1 MNNIEIN
8 SISRIFLWFFFVFCL
23 YSLKAFCQ
31 PDTKKIDSFKRL
43 IEKAK
48 TDTDKVKDF
57 IALSKITSCEDTR
70 QKISYTNEALQLA
83 VKINWEKGVIDAN
96 IIMGWIYAHCEKN
109 YLNSIIYLEKAVSLA
124 KKSSNKLAEALAK
137 NLIAND
143 YKNLSQYRKS
153 IEFYTQVVE
162 LNADPDLKLGA
173 LGDMGIIY
181 KTICDYPNALS
192 CYDSS
197 LKILDAS
204 ICTTK
209 NSDVSDTIQRAGLLI
224 NIGDIYLDMH
234 DFDKALENY
243 QIVQQLSVQTN
254 NKYLSLYALSGIAKT
269 YQLGD
274 NFIQALASY
283 KKALMDCKELNEKKE
298 ETGILDKM
306 GKICL
311 ATGDTDEA
319 MRLSRE
325 ALQLAQENNYAE
337 WLPECYNTLG
347 KIQTAFK
354 VNKKAITYLEKAIY
368 LCKQTGELEIQLDA
382 LNSLSDAYKQAGQP
396 ALALDAFK
404 QYITIRDTLYN
415 ISKAKELNRIDLK
428 SEYERKQM
436 DENVAQAKKDA
447 DVKLQF
453 QKQRVFTYGGFT
465 ALALVI
471 LLAFFIYSNYAQ
483 QKKANVV
490 IRAEKENAEQ
500 QRQRAERSDAFK
512 QQFLANMSHEIRTP
526 MNAVMGMTTLA
537 LESPV
542 PDKQKIYLEGIKK
555 SSDNLLHII
564 NDILDLS
571 KIEAGK
577 MELEEIDF
585 SLAATLEQVKQVLSY
600 RAEEKGLQLV
610 TYIDPA
616 VPDVAVGDPVRL
628 GQALLN
634 LAGNGI
640 KFTEQGSVSIKVK
653 KVTDGV
659 RFSVTDTGIGIPKD
673 KLELVFEKFS
683 QANSSD
689 TRKYGGTGL
698 GLSISQQLV
707 ELMGGHIAIESVEG
721 SGTTFSFILNLP
733 MGSEERLKQR
743 ISAEEDVDGSALDGL
758 SILVVDD
765 NEYNRIVAR
774 DTLEAKAKVKIDAV
788 GSAKEGLALLQQKHF
803 DMVLMDVQMPVM
815 NGFDATR
822 YIREQ
827 MEGPV
832 KDIPVIALTASV
844 LRTDLDQCKAAGMNA
859 YVSKPFKAS
868 QLIGA
873 IAEVLGLNTRAG
885 MPVQSREPKLPSATS
900 VTDLTYLATYCEGD
914 KERMAGYINMYLKA
928 AGGFEEKVKAAINT
942 GEAED
947 AAALAHAFKPKWKM
961 MGMALCVDLG
971 QKVEFMSKEAG
982 NEEHIKNALL
992 RLTEYNRQSVMELE
1006 SFV

>member
-1 MNNIEIN
+1 MNLLKFNCCVLSFIIIATLPYSSSAQKDDNEIDTLKRAL
-8 SISRIFLWFFFVFCL
+8 RI
-23 YSLKAFCQ
+23 
-31 PDTKKIDSFKRL
+31 
-43 IEKAK
+43 
-48 TDTDKVKDF
+48 
-57 IALSKITSCEDTR
+57 
-70 QKISYTNEALQLA
+70 
-83 VKINWEKGVIDAN
+83 
-96 IIMGWIYAHCEKN
+96 
-109 YLNSIIYLEKAVSLA
+109 
-124 KKSSNKLAEALAK
+124 
-137 NLIAND
+137 
-143 YKNLSQYRKS
+143 
-153 IEFYTQVVE
+153 
-162 LNADPDLKLGA
+162 
-173 LGDMGIIY
+173 
-181 KTICDYPNALS
+181 
-192 CYDSS
+192 
-197 LKILDAS
+197 
-204 ICTTK
+204 
-209 NSDVSDTIQRAGLLI
+209 
-224 NIGDIYLDMH
+224 
-234 DFDKALENY
+234 
-243 QIVQQLSVQTN
+243 
-254 NKYLSLYALSGIAKT
+254 
-269 YQLGD
+269 
-274 NFIQALASY
+274 
-283 KKALMDCKELNEKKE
+283 
-298 ETGILDKM
+298 
-306 GKICL
+306 
-311 ATGDTDEA
+311 ATGDEQRIKLLLELSININCKDSLQKMAYAAQALDIATKNNTFQGIINSSVVLGDVFKYCYRNKERAFENYMNSAEVAKKIHDTLNEVEAYNHIGLLYKEGTDYIKAIQFFNLALSLNPAKDVASSLFCNMGVIYSEVSDYTKA
-319 MRLSRE
+319 MDCFEKAYDIQNRAIKTKKNPKIQDSLMISGLHLGLGDLYRAMHNYSKAIDQYELALKMACGIEIMELRALTGKGNTFYEEGNYGIATKQYLTALSLNKQPQAQTIVLFQKLASSYLKQGSLTQSLVYAE
-325 ALQLAQENNYAE
+325 KALSTGTEQKAEPLLTVTYIILAKIKVQLKQNNVAIDYLRKAIAKARTMHLAQEEEDAWQELNNIYE
-337 WLPECYNTLG
+337 
-347 KIQTAFK
+347 QTK
-354 VNKKAITYLEKAIY
+354 NKSE
-368 LCKQTGELEIQLDA
+368 
-382 LNSLSDAYKQAGQP
+382 AY
-396 ALALDAFK
+396 DAFK
-404 QYITIRDTLYN
+404 HYITLRDSIYSKNKENEFIKLDLNAGFARKEYSDS
-415 ISKAKELNRIDLK
+415 ISHAKDLAIKESENRRQKA
-428 SEYERKQM
+428 
-436 DENVAQAKKDA
+436 
-447 DVKLQF
+447 
-453 QKQRVFTYGGFT
+453 FTYGGFT
-465 ALALVI
+465 GLALVI
-471 LLAFFIYSNYAQ
+471 LLAFFIFRNYSQ

-490 IRAEKENAEQ
+490 IQAEKENAEQ
-500 QRQRAERSDAFK
+500 QRQRAERSEAFK

-526 MNAVMGMTTLA
+526 MNAVMGMTSLA
-537 LESPV
+537 LDTGMPE
-542 PDKQKIYLEGIKK
+542 KQKMYLEGIKK

-585 SLAATLEQVKQVLSY
+585 SLAATVDHVKQVLSY
-600 RAEEKGLQLV
+600 RAEEKGLQLI

-616 VPDVAVGDPVRL
+616 LPDVVTGDPVRL

-653 KVTDGV
+653 KVAEGV

-707 ELMGGHIAIESVEG
+707 ELMGGHIHIESEEG

-733 MGSEERLKQR
+733 HGSAERLKQR
-743 ISAEEDVDGSALDGL
+743 LAAEEDVDGSALDGL

-822 YIREQ
+822 HIREQ

-832 KDIPVIALTASV
+832 KDIAVIALTASV
-844 LRTDLDQCKAAGMNA
+844 LRTDLDKCKAAGMNA

-873 IAEVLGLNTRAG
+873 IAEVLGLSGGAKKPVPAIVKEVVAG
-885 MPVQSREPKLPSATS
+885 GI
-900 VTDLTYLATYCEGD
+900 TDLTYLTNYCEGD
-914 KERMAGYINMYLKA
+914 KERIAGYINMYLKA
-928 AGGFEEKVKAAINT
+928 AAGFEEKARAAI
-942 GEAED
+942 ASPDPED
-947 AAALAHAFKPKWKM
+947 AAALAHAFKPKWTM

>member
-1 MNNIEIN
+1 MPRTILTFLFALITL
-8 SISRIFLWFFFVFCL
+8 SSSADSRVID
-23 YSLKAFCQ
+23 SLKNAVRYAQ
-31 PDTKKIDSFKRL
+31 HDTNRIDLL
-43 IEKAK
+43 IELSQKIPLKDSMNKLAYAYKALEIAK
-48 TDTDKVKDF
+48 LINNENRLMYCYLNFGRLCFTLNNFTLAVKYFNEYQHAATLQTDTFHEIDALGNLL
-57 IALSKITSCEDTR
+57 IAYGN
-70 QKISYTNEALQLA
+70 ISQYTLALDCGLKALQLRPNQGTEDN
-83 VKINWEKGVIDAN
+83 ILSNMGVI
-96 IIMGWIYAHCEKN
+96 
-109 YLNSIIYLEKAVSLA
+109 YLKVSDYTKAM
-124 KKSSNKLAEALAK
+124 
-137 NLIAND
+137 D
-143 YKNLSQYRKS
+143 C
-153 IEFYTQVVE
+153 YTQA
-162 LNADPDLKLGA
+162 LNIREQ
-173 LGDMGIIY
+173 MI
-181 KTICDYPNALS
+181 LS
-192 CYDSS
+192 EKVPS
-197 LKILDAS
+197 KI
-204 ICTTK
+204 
-209 NSDVSDTIQRAGLLI
+209 DTQTLAGLVLS
-224 NIGDIYLDMH
+224 IGDIYFKMRE
-234 DFDKALENY
+234 FEKALENY
-243 QIVQQLSVQTN
+243 NKTIAINKNSSISLSI
-254 NKYLSLYALSGIAKT
+254 LALTGKGKIFEAR
-269 YQLGD
+269 G
-274 NFIQALASY
+274 NFIEAIDLFKQALTYIHSRSHNENVTNIFTALANLYLKNGEIKVAQNYVDSAY
-283 KKALMDCKELNEKKE
+283 TLAMQNGSELKQPDIYVTLAKINIRLKKYGEAATNLNNAIHIAVEIHTL
-298 ETGILDKM
+298 ETEGEAWNLL
-306 GKICL
+306 CS
-311 ATGDTDEA
+311 TYEA
-319 MRLSRE
+319 MKKPTE
-325 ALQLAQENNYAE
+325 ALAAYRQYISIRDSV
-337 WLPECYNTLG
+337 YNT
-347 KIQTAFK
+347 
-354 VNKKAITYLEKAIY
+354 
-368 LCKQTGELEIQLDA
+368 D
-382 LNSLSDAYKQAGQP
+382 
-396 ALALDAFK
+396 
-404 QYITIRDTLYN
+404 
-415 ISKAKELNRIDLK
+415 KAKELTRMDIESAYNSKSLADSVKSVQSKAENELK
-428 SEYERKQM
+428 M
-436 DENVAQAKKDA
+436 
-447 DVKLQF
+447 
-453 QKQRVFTYGGFT
+453 QKQRVLTYSGFT
-465 ALALVI
+465 GLALVI
-471 LLAFFIYSNYAQ
+471 LLAFFIFRNYSQ

-490 IRAEKENAEQ
+490 IQAEKENAEL
-500 QRQRAERSDAFK
+500 QRQRAERSEAFK

-526 MNAVMGMTTLA
+526 MNAVMGMTSLA
-537 LESPV
+537 LDTGV
-542 PDKQKIYLEGIKK
+542 PEKQKMYLAGIKK

-610 TYIDPA
+610 IFIDPA
-616 VPDVAVGDPVRL
+616 VPDVAIGDPVRL
-628 GQALLN
+628 GQVLLN

-640 KFTEQGSVSIKVK
+640 KFTEQGSVSIELKQVNE
-653 KVTDGV
+653 GV

-721 SGTTFSFILNLP
+721 SGTTFSFILNLL

-743 ISAEEDVDGSALDGL
+743 LSAEEDVDGSALDGL

-822 YIREQ
+822 HIREQ

-844 LRTDLDQCKAAGMNA
+844 LRTDLDKCKAAGMNA

-992 RLTEYNRQSVMELE
+992 RLTEYNWQSVMELE